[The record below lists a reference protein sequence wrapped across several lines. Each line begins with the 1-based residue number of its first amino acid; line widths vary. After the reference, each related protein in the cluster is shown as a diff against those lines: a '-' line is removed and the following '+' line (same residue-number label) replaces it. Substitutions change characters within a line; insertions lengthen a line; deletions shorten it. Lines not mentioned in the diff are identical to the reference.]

1 MTKCILLV
9 STQNKYLSL
18 HDIRVLRITPVVHVH
33 KCTVQVFKIGK
44 SCDSPSC
51 TQHESL
57 NKSCSAQCQY
67 NMTGDDVMWSTM
79 WYSGVV
85 VPKNRQQQIISHSQ
99 EYDCIKTDGEL
110 NQQTSSTV
118 CRFSGQLDLLNH
130 GCVWQLT
137 LTNRKCTNHWIQQFR
152 HQCHIIPKQIITN
165 NTCSP
170 VWGLQVISR
179 SAT

>member
-1 MTKCILLV
+1 MYTNVQYKSLKLERLVTAHHAPNMKVWTKAVQPSV
-9 STQNKYLSL
+9 SIIWLETM
-18 HDIRVLRITPVVHVH
+18 
-33 KCTVQVFKIGK
+33 
-44 SCDSPSC
+44 SCD
-51 TQHESL
+51 L
-57 NKSCSAQCQY
+57 QCGILVWQY
-67 NMTGDDVMWSTM
+67 LKTFA
-79 WYSGVV
+79 
-85 VPKNRQQQIISHSQ
+85 NRQLQIISHSQ